1 MKNIFNKTQRAWSFY
16 DWANSVYSLV
26 IGTVLLPIYYE
37 TMTKEAG
44 LERMHFM
51 GMDFH
56 NTELY
61 SYVISLSF
69 LFIAILSPY
78 LASLADFS
86 GKKKS
91 FMRVFVTI
99 GSLACV
105 SLFFFDEGTI
115 WLGLTAALLASVGFT
130 GSLVFY
136 NAFLPEVAKPELQDK
151 LSARGFALGYLG
163 SSILLILNLLMI
175 QQPQWFGIEHAGIST
190 RISFLLV
197 GLWWMGFSQYTF
209 KHLPNKERKEGVQPK
224 NMLAH
229 GYQKLGNVWREF
241 QEIPRLKRFLVA
253 FFWYSTGVQTV
264 VLLASIFGAKV
275 LDLGSDEL
283 IISILI
289 IQFVAIAGALLFSR
303 LSGKIGNI
311 KALGLAVF
319 IWIGVCFGAYLVQD
333 ANGFYIVGALVGLVL
348 GGIQS
353 LSRSTYSKML
363 PETQD
368 HATYFSFYD
377 VTEKVATMAG
387 TLCIGVIESV
397 TGDLRNAALV
407 LMAFFVLGFL
417 QLLRI
422 PKSKYVQ

>member
-1 MKNIFNKTQRAWSFY
+1 
-16 DWANSVYSLV
+16 
-26 IGTVLLPIYYE
+26 
-37 TMTKEAG
+37 
-44 LERMHFM
+44 
-51 GMDFH
+51 
-56 NTELY
+56 
-61 SYVISLSF
+61 
-69 LFIAILSPY
+69 
-78 LASLADFS
+78 
-86 GKKKS
+86 
-91 FMRVFVTI
+91 
-99 GSLACV
+99 
-105 SLFFFDEGTI
+105 
-115 WLGLTAALLASVGFT
+115 
-130 GSLVFY
+130 
-136 NAFLPEVAKPELQDK
+136 
-151 LSARGFALGYLG
+151 
-163 SSILLILNLLMI
+163 
-175 QQPQWFGIEHAGIST
+175 
-190 RISFLLV
+190 
-197 GLWWMGFSQYTF
+197 
-209 KHLPNKERKEGVQPK
+209 
-224 NMLAH
+224 
-229 GYQKLGNVWREF
+229 VWREF
-241 QEIPRLKRFLVA
+241 HEIPRLKRFLVA

-387 TLCIGVIESV
+387 TLCIGMIESV